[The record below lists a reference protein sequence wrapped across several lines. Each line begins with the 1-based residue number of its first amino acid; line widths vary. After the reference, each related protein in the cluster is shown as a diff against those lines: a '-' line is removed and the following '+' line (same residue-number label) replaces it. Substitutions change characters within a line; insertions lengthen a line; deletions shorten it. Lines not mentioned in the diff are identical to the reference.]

1 MKECFDEGSL
11 QAYFDGELSTELA
24 ESVSRH
30 LTTCVVCAGTV
41 HQAERENALMF
52 SALEPEMSQDVPTEQ
67 LRARI
72 NAAIE
77 APPVLVV
84 SQRPASFS
92 LSKLRVLG
100 GSGVNLLS
108 QFLGNLSHL
117 ASQRAAAFA
126 SILALVALGSIFA
139 VIELRNGGNLVV
151 PPVEIA
157 VGVNPPKVPTPDV
170 LAPPPIETAKKPGRL
185 PRPPAGNAPR
195 RNQIAGVKLIPGEE
209 NYLKTIAALD
219 IDLKERGPQ
228 SMIPAMRSEYE
239 RNLKLVDYAIAASR
253 STAKRNPNDP
263 QATEF
268 MFAAYQNKID
278 LMNNIAEQAQW
289 ARR

>member
-41 HQAERENALMF
+41 HQAERENAQMF

-84 SQRPASFS
+84 SQQPASFS
-92 LSKLRVLG
+92 LRKLSVLG
-100 GSGVNLLS
+100 VSA
-108 QFLGNLSHL
+108 LGNLSHL